1 MNLYRVIL
9 LKKISKLLMS
19 LVVFILILKN
29 MKMNMNVILI

>member
-29 MKMNMNVILI
+29 MKMNMNVI